1 MTKKLSELLA
11 QRDYKIEI
19 LTVQNVG
26 NVLSRNEIK
35 EAILENGLGLPQ
47 NNVQFYLA
55 SSDLNIFSVTYF
67 SVPDV
72 WAYEKLSLC

>member
-19 LTVQNVG
+19 ITVQQVG
-26 NVLSRNEIK
+26 NQLSRAEIE
-35 EAILENGLGLPQ
+35 EAILENNLPLPQ

-55 SSDLNIFSVTYF
+55 SDDLKIFMVTYF
-67 SVPDV
+67 SVPNV
-72 WAYEKLSLC
+72 WAYEKLTLC

>member
-26 NVLSRNEIK
+26 NVLSRNEI

-67 SVPDV
+67 SGPDV